1 MYSKEQETKL
11 IELSKELLKLD
22 VSQIKTEEEAK
33 EIIEKLREVI
43 RYHDWRY
50 YVLADPVMSD
60 YEYDKLFHKLK
71 ELEAKFPSLIT
82 QESPTQRVANELIK
96 EFPKVQHLAPMLSLD
111 NSYNEEDLREFD
123 RRVRELTGLDIVE
136 YSVEP
141 KFDGAGIS
149 LVYENDIL
157 VRGATRGDGQV
168 GDDITLNLRTIKSIP
183 LIASFSKYGIH
194 KIEIRGE
201 VLIRK
206 DVFKKLNEERLEE
219 GLPPFA
225 NPRNAAA
232 GTLRLQDPKEVAKRG
247 LEAFVYQITYAV
259 DKEGNNL
266 LGTKIKKHNES
277 IKILFELGFKS
288 PYKEIKVCKGINEVI
303 EYCNLWQEKRDDYP
317 YEIDGMVV
325 KVNDISLYDILGTT
339 SHHPRWAIA
348 YKFKAR
354 QATTRIIKVIFQVGR
369 TGAITPV
376 AKLEPVEIGGVI
388 VSSVSLIN
396 EDFIK
401 EKDIR
406 VGDLVLVERAGDVI
420 PYVVKVIKEARTGV
434 EKPIEFPKN
443 CPSCGSPIVKPVG
456 EAVYRCVNINCPAQ
470 VVERI
475 NHFASKDAMDIRGL
489 GEATVKRFYKLGILK
504 SIPDIYRLPF
514 DKIKNLEGFGEK
526 SVENLKKAI
535 EESKNRPIYRLI
547 YGLSIRYVGLTTAK
561 TLAKEI
567 KCVEDLRNWSVEKL
581 MTLPDIGYVVAH
593 SIYDFFHNE
602 QNLKTVKE
610 LEKLGVKTCEEKEI
624 KVADKLKGLTF
635 VFTGEL
641 ECCSRKEAQE
651 LVESL
656 GGKATNSVSKKT
668 SYLVV
673 GKNPGSKLQ
682 KAQKLG
688 IKIINEEEFLK
699 LVGKI

>member
-232 GTLRLQDPKEVAKRG
+232 GTLRLQDSKEVAKRG

>member
-266 LGTKIKKHNES
+266 LGTKIKKHNKS

-303 EYCNLWQEKRDDYP
+303 EYCKLWQEKRDDYP